1 MNSLSIHISG
11 TEFLLHPLRAIYW
24 PAQKTLICSDVHIG
38 KAEHFR
44 KSGIEMPRLVNKN
57 NFWNLSVLFELYKPE
72 RWLVLG
78 DLMHST
84 VNSEWYDLTD
94 FLANYPSIHVHL
106 IRGNHELYPD
116 QTYLDLGFEVS
127 ESLISGDLLF
137 THEEESRSQNL
148 FNIHGHIHPAV
159 RLRGAAGQ
167 SLRLPCF
174 YKSETKFILPAFGAF
189 TGSFTVKPKRTDR
202 VFVIAENKV
211 MEISPAVNT

>member
-44 KSGIEMPRLVNKN
+44 KSGIGIPHLVNKN
-57 NFWNLSVLFELYKPE
+57 NFWNLSVLFDQFKPE

-84 VNSEWYDLTD
+84 INSEWDDLSD
-94 FLANYPSIHVHL
+94 FLANYPSIEVQL
-106 IRGNHELYPD
+106 IRGNHDLYPD
-116 QTYLDLGFEVS
+116 KTYLDLGIDIAEK
-127 ESLISGDLLF
+127 LIADGLVF
-137 THEEESRSQNL
+137 THEEFSPDNGL

-159 RLRGAAGQ
+159 RLRGNAGQ

-174 YKSETKFILPAFGAF
+174 FKSDSKLILPAFGSF
-189 TGSFTVKPKRTDR
+189 TGFFTIRPKRTDR
-202 VFVIAENKV
+202 IFVIADDNV
-211 MEISPAVNT
+211 MEISQSINT